1 MEGFRSTELPHYR
14 EVGNM
19 NRGQGRVY
27 FQVFQFLGFSF
38 SLNSFCCCHDWYSC
52 GNGYNQISSFCA
64 RYISNFWSLRFF
76 LFKQK
81 KILFKI
87 NSKLDVVM
95 KFFFE
100 NIVDLSV
107 NY

>member
-1 MEGFRSTELPHYR
+1 MIGILVAMGIIKSHHFVLDI
-14 EVGNM
+14 
-19 NRGQGRVY
+19 
-27 FQVFQFLGFSF
+27 FLIFG
-38 SLNSFCCCHDWYSC
+38 LC
-52 GNGYNQISSFCA
+52 G
-64 RYISNFWSLRFF
+64 FF